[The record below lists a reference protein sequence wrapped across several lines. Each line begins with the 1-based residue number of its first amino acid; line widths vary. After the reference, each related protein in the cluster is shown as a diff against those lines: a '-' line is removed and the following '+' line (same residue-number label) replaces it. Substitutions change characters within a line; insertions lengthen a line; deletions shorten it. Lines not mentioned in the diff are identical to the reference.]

1 MNNKYNNGE
10 NMHNDNIA
18 GRFTDSN
25 GSSRVILEYNGG
37 ELNMKPGARYVMG
50 NKPNKPKSRTR
61 KLGNVGPK
69 SNGFAGVAVLAAI
82 IAIGGIVIAY
92 LTLKY

>member
-1 MNNKYNNGE
+1 MNNEYNNGE
-10 NMHNDNIA
+10 NMHDDNIA

-25 GSSRVILEYNGG
+25 GSSRVTLEYNGG
-37 ELNMKPGARYVMG
+37 ELNMKPDAKYVMG
-50 NKPNKPKSRTR
+50 NNPNKPKSRTR